1 MLFSARTEFLFD
13 PELGNLADTQVA
25 QRLFHEY
32 TVRFGSRPRPT
43 FFEVDRSPGQVD
55 TLYHMPVATRTP
67 FSRVLEIPALN
78 YFQKPAWKLTKLA
91 ITYQRRDQFSL
102 SYLGLQEAD
111 WWPLQG
117 DQAQWNG
124 YRYTILEVVMP
135 PECYLG
141 QTGVWTGLA
150 IDCIVPA
157 DGDAVQG
164 WARPGVQ
171 SDRSRLAPPG
181 P

>member
-1 MLFSARTEFLFD
+1 MLFTERREYKFD
-13 PELGNLADTQVA
+13 PELGNLLDTRVA

-43 FFEVDRSPGQVD
+43 FYEVDRSVD
-55 TLYHMPVATRTP
+55 KVDPLYHMPVATRTP
-67 FSRVLEIPALN
+67 FSRTLEIPALN
-78 YFQKPAWKLTKLA
+78 YFQKPKWKLTKLA

-102 SYLGLQEAD
+102 SYLGLREAD

-117 DQAQWNG
+117 DQVGWCG
-124 YRYTILEVVMP
+124 YRYTILEVVLP

-150 IDCIVPA
+150 VDCIVPA

-164 WARPGVQ
+164 WAKPGIQ
-171 SDRSRLAPPG
+171 SDRSGLASG
-181 P
+181 N